1 MLLCEAFNFPICD
14 LSMSGPRVVWTR
26 NSETQ
31 DNQGW
36 VVGYSS
42 VVAGVT
48 STVAADQPGR
58 NIWFSKVRCI
68 SSLKLLCKSVSEN
81 DPISYF
87 SRKDA
92 YFYEG
97 NRSPSLGDF
106 QKYSKLME
114 ILLFCPSY
122 NGKFYARHGVFWI
135 NVQQVL
141 RRTGR
146 LLACLVN

>member
-1 MLLCEAFNFPICD
+1 MLLCFLWHDFPICN
-14 LSMSGPRVVWTR
+14 LNRTPGRLNKKLR
-26 NSETQ
+26 NSGQ
-31 DNQGW
+31 SGLS
-36 VVGYSS
+36 GR

-68 SSLKLLCKSVSEN
+68 SSLKLLCKSVLEN

-87 SRKDA
+87 SRKNA

-122 NGKFYARHGVFWI
+122 KGKFYARHHDGVFWI